1 MTRFCARCGREEDEK
16 TRIIGYLC
24 VDCFIKERDI
34 AILPQRIDMIFCP
47 NCGSVKIGD
56 SWLSAE
62 DFRHDLVIPLSII
75 LSSKIKPAREIDEV
89 EIKDILLVER
99 NQRLFAEV
107 RVSGRVEDIE
117 LAKTYVIEV
126 DIVKRLCPVCIAQ
139 RTKSYEA
146 VIQVRGYPKL
156 SLEKIRD
163 IKRYIEDL
171 PETIRNFI
179 SDIEENKWG
188 IDIKVT
194 SRNIALNLANS
205 LIKEYKGFIAGVTD
219 ENVRVSAS
227 GRFSK
232 KIISLRIFDIK
243 KNNVI
248 EIRGSKYL
256 VDKVDEREIVI
267 RDRNGDRE
275 VISFEELIKLL
286 KKK

>member
-1 MTRFCARCGREEDEK
+1 M
-16 TRIIGYLC
+16 
-24 VDCFIKERDI
+24 
-34 AILPQRIDMIFCP
+34 
-47 NCGSVKIGD
+47 
-56 SWLSAE
+56 
-62 DFRHDLVIPLSII
+62 
-75 LSSKIKPAREIDEV
+75 
-89 EIKDILLVER
+89 
-99 NQRLFAEV
+99 
-107 RVSGRVEDIE
+107 
-117 LAKTYVIEV
+117 
-126 DIVKRLCPVCIAQ
+126 
-139 RTKSYEA
+139 
-146 VIQVRGYPKL
+146 
-156 SLEKIRD
+156 
-163 IKRYIEDL
+163 
-171 PETIRNFI
+171 
-179 SDIEENKWG
+179 
-188 IDIKVT
+188 T